1 MRHGR
6 FRLAFCLSLAL
17 VVLAGFW
24 TLQAPLSLGLRAR
37 AQDEKEKLDEEDL
50 KDRALAERFR
60 RVLETN
66 PRRGTALD
74 RIYGYH
80 VERGTLDQLVGE
92 YTARTKK
99 DANDGVAWMIIGLL
113 ESQRGRDAAA
123 VAAFKQAE
131 AKLPQNAIP
140 AWYLGQ
146 SLVLIGQPDAAAEAF
161 ERAITRKPVRNDLL
175 DIFQALGRVYQ
186 RSQRTEKA
194 LDVWNRLEKLFPD
207 DPRVQEQIAATL
219 VEEGQFEQAL
229 PRLNKLADASEDK
242 YRQSALRMDVAD
254 LKVKLKKSSEAL
266 TDFEKLIGEL
276 NPDSWLYRDVRRRIE
291 EVFLRNDDLA
301 GLAAYYQKWLEKKPT
316 DVDAIARLAKALSSQ
331 GRAREARDWL
341 SKGAALAPKNRALRQ
356 ALIDQF
362 VFEQDFAAAIKEYE
376 QMDKADPDNPD
387 TLREWGKL
395 IMRDAAKPEA
405 DRRAQATAVWKRLV
419 DKKPKDAVVASQT
432 ADLLRTANAVD
443 EALALYKKAVELA
456 PNAAQYREYLGE
468 YYHNLKR
475 SDEALAAWRPI
486 AEGPNRTA
494 KNLARLAE
502 VFAGFGYRKEAVAAM
517 ADAISL
523 EKDDFAML
531 MTYAELL
538 HQDNRNDEALQQ
550 IAIAGKLASN
560 PEDAEQ
566 VLVAQIKV
574 YQATEKLGDRID
586 ELQKEL
592 DTGKDA
598 TADRW
603 LRLARFYEAN
613 RQIDKATETVAKA
626 QEKDPKSIPLLI
638 AAARIQEAGGNLL
651 AAADINRKLAALDR
665 RYRSEYL
672 TAVAKAEQR
681 LGRRTEA
688 LQAGRDLLAASPGN
702 PEVYKFFADLC
713 FQLGDQEE
721 GLEALRRSVRAN
733 PSDPQGLIT
742 LANALSERVRQGEA
756 IELLWRAFEK
766 TNELDARLGVIERIT
781 QLYLENNQFDRLLER
796 LERERREAEKAR
808 EITLCI
814 AQAYT
819 TAGDLG
825 TARQQLERLLTENTR
840 DTHLLG
846 QLSLLCEQEG
856 DLAASVKYQRQL
868 NAAAPTNYDH
878 QLRLAQLLTRSGE
891 PEEAADIWVKLVSKE
906 TEQHRNLS
914 AIDQLLTANKQD
926 AALAILTR
934 MLLQKPGNWELLYR
948 EGAALASKDKH
959 DEAATR
965 FRALLALKLP
975 EDELGAITKHQIEQ
989 AKKKPAK
996 SAQPQA
1002 NNPYLLQRY
1011 DEWSSPPLTRRTG
1024 NVYRIRRAT
1033 GMDMDSYSSPQPFYG
1048 PGDFGEARMA
1058 CLAWLYEGAR
1068 AKDKAEVFLKEP
1080 RDAKDKAGADPR
1092 PLWDWYYLQ
1101 LVRNETKQSIPTA
1114 LALSKGPD
1122 PAGLLAYLNGLNSRA
1137 SASANR
1143 GRRSDTAKDSTP
1155 PLPADQLAHAMT
1167 CYRKLK
1173 QVKPDWVTSAVTKA
1187 VLTELKRAGKEGEE
1201 KTVYQDLLKEA
1212 NTVARVQAALAVATE
1227 RNDLETTVDLLAKLE
1242 RLQPPVKT
1250 TATLNQLPTRQAY
1263 STLTQLM
1270 YKRADDKKLAD
1281 VRTVADTYLALAR
1294 RQNLTAVKSASS
1306 TRRPSTGGFSTNIP
1320 RGQSYTRI
1328 QVNYPSPNSYYD
1340 EGPLSVLYVAFDLHK
1355 KADLLSDYVAH
1366 LRTLLDAAR
1375 GAEKL
1380 YLQLA
1385 LGYVQW
1391 WSNDKDEALSSL
1403 TDAVQSAANDHNLL
1417 LEVSSLRELNNDF
1430 DAALTLLDSFT
1441 PLDTQMMQRREEAAL
1456 RLAERTGNLE
1466 RARQAADRL
1475 FGLRL
1480 DADKQLELAGKMHRL
1495 GMAEAA
1501 ETVLGRAQRQ
1511 AGNKTATLVRLM
1523 NQYQGQNQIDLA
1535 VQIARQILRKGP
1547 SNFNPRGGDETDGA
1561 RSQAISVLAR
1571 SGQLKDMIE
1580 RAEAQLKASPK
1591 SIQIHQTLAGYY
1603 QAANDKKKLKEIV
1616 LKTAEL
1622 KPQDGKLRW
1631 QAAQQLQQAGDRDA
1645 AIAQY
1650 KIGIKLEPSLFS
1662 NRYWEVQQLFA
1673 SANKL
1678 DELAQVFDEIDL
1690 RKIGSYW
1697 TVMEP
1702 VSALL
1707 EQDNT
1712 KDLGLKLFKKAWEAF
1727 PQYRGYLLGQLYREE
1742 IWRVPEIYT
1751 FAKQGV
1757 IPREDSELDPWQS
1770 TSESMSYGQEGRVE
1784 GVVTRLLSMA
1794 RKQQRLPELRD
1805 EVATAIKTRPEWLA
1819 GKALLAILEIQSG
1832 NKAHGRQL
1840 WQEVFNDRTDVP
1852 PVARFILTQEL
1863 EFYAGVEDLAIQ
1875 TLEAGIEDMM
1885 RDGDYEFSYTPARRL
1900 VWWYEQLG
1908 RKDDARKLIS
1918 RLARTDKTDPGY
1930 YPSGYM
1936 QYRIVRSAVNAGQE
1950 LVRMGEP
1957 VEAVRLYNQL
1967 LTDTDT
1973 LNQANQYSGGEQFDR
1988 QLEQGLQAAIKAL
2001 KPSAL
2006 PTALGDLMT
2015 PREARTA
2022 DKPALD
2028 LVLIVESRDLSRTT
2042 INSLF
2047 ATAIKSTDKAP
2058 EARKTAFQK
2067 LADLVKQHPNDFSVQ
2082 TAAVLAAFADGNQES
2097 SREAVERL
2105 VKLTDAT
2112 PLETLPPNGKPNAR
2126 QRAQAQL
2133 QIPVWLAARECLAK
2147 GRESSWP
2154 AGEKLAARAAAAARR
2169 QHDLYLAMAV
2179 LREWGQL
2186 EVERG
2191 DTAKAQACFAEMLEL
2206 TLPKPTTPKAA
2217 PAPKTPVVPGVPV
2230 PAVPAVPPMPKNSPA
2245 AAAIN
2250 AIGAGVLVAQVAAP
2264 PLAISRAAPAP
2275 NTVGAPTEEQF
2286 QRAFELASLAVE
2298 KGLTDLSMQ
2307 AMSKAV
2313 RSGPPIAPQNTR
2325 GGGGPL
2331 RMRMINGVQYY
2342 VSGGNEHRVGVGK
2355 ALVTLAPLWR
2365 EKGVPVAD
2373 VYNLLAQAVLPEGRP
2388 AEVFLHT
2395 ETQTFNTIYS
2405 ISPGG
2410 YLTQATGV
2418 VDDSFEDRGLGE
2430 LLIQIAI
2437 EAGKADD
2444 LRTRIEA
2451 RAKQPLG
2458 ELSARLLLSRL
2469 AVQSKDE
2476 PRAKA
2481 VFQAMGERIKK
2492 DSLMSTNLAISAAL
2506 TPALSDPR
2514 FAAMVAPYIE
2524 KVAENFTTGGGQ
2536 GQAVDLRFKLAD
2548 YHLARKD
2555 EAAARAQYKIV
2566 EGLSLKGGPNQ
2577 QQTRL
2582 SLAQQYLKAGWVEDA
2597 LRELGLHVDES
2608 TADNADPQK
2617 RPWRTEPTL
2626 AATGS
2631 FVRLTLLLLQMPA
2644 ARRYE
2649 VLKQWSLPTA
2659 GRKSIRY
2666 YVEFTPR
2673 HVPPTVQGF
2682 PVDRVI
2688 NTLQLLADAA
2698 KECGKLDEL
2707 TTEAERLAKENIE
2720 NAELLQVLTSLT
2732 RGKGSVNEAVVKTF
2746 ADAARKRMDEKR
2758 DRPRMGRRYYGEDET
2773 QQPVPVRPTEFLVA
2787 TLALNEPRLATIGED
2802 LLTRI
2807 HQQAEKTGNSE
2818 YMARIRSVQDRHAAN
2833 RAGVPQALAN
2843 ALPAHW
2849 QNATAGSSWFAQDG
2863 YLTQASSEH
2872 GSLLLF
2878 DRPLAGT
2885 FEFSVDVWQGAHT
2898 EGHVGYG
2905 GLEFEAVVQGRN
2917 GSQVAPV
2924 GRHEQI
2930 YRQADDL
2937 RAQAFN
2943 RVIVQVS
2950 PGRIRCLVNDKLFYE
2965 DDEALPTSP
2974 WLMLCAGAQRRP
2986 VYRNFKLSGKPEVLA
3001 EVPLLA
3007 GSSLEGWRTNVYGGT
3022 LPQRLV
3028 ARELARGEA
3037 FDQWGNPRYGDPQ
3050 QKTTVFDWQA
3060 KDGELVGRRFN
3071 RAVDRPVPSSLVY
3084 FRPLQPN
3091 ETVRYEF
3098 YHEAGKMHV
3107 SPCLGR
3113 QAFLLEPDGVKLHYL
3128 VDRGEDQTTEHWS
3141 GLTLDNIK
3149 DDAAG
3154 RRGDKLPLKEKDWNT
3169 VVLTTTADGV
3179 KIELNGTLVYESRLT
3194 ADIERTFGFFHYRE
3208 RTGARIRKVVL
3219 SGAWPKTLPSLDEG
3233 TFSTESANPVEA
3245 RVRRSRLGE
3254 RYYATEVGELLARVK
3269 TLPAA
3274 ERYKILTDQVLPT
3287 AKRPVFQ
3294 LAGTIK
3300 PQEGQDK
3307 EPKKDVAARR
3317 VLLGGTLEAPCLELI
3332 AAAREAGTLDDLR
3345 DRVLKAGTPGE
3356 AELFQRAKTAYLAA
3370 VLAASGKDD
3379 EASKALQGLM
3389 PFMDKLKL
3397 DTPGQ
3402 ERWPELIAALGTLD
3416 RPALVKQAGALAV
3429 TANKQLEQAVK
3440 QEMHF
3445 EDQEWWTRA
3454 FRAARTRAELLG
3466 AAGTRPT
3473 FAHWSPVTGLT
3484 ATSRAQGWDAP
3495 RWSLRDGT
3503 LVHHPGFDQDYLV
3516 LHTPLRGDFEVTCDL
3531 FLEDWQEAHVRYG
3544 SRQFELERDRKKYRL
3559 LSAVHQAGRP
3569 VTIIPPLPE
3578 TKGNT
3583 YKFRMVV
3590 KDGWYRAY
3598 VDGRELTSSRVGV
3611 NPEPWLML
3619 HCHAL
3624 NLGKVSNLKILG
3636 TPTVPT
3642 TIDLLTDDDLGMWRP
3657 YFGNA
3662 WTKRGEEMYEA
3673 GKKPDPPEEG
3683 KPVPPHGFPEAANFY
3698 QRPFLEDGVVEYEFY
3713 YEPDKAM
3720 VHPALDRLTFLL
3732 EPEGVKLHW
3741 LTDGPSDQRKLA
3753 IDNAT
3758 DEPACRRGPEKL
3770 PLNAK
3775 AWNKVRLSVA
3785 GDTVKVALNGVDVY
3799 ERTIEPTN
3807 QRFFGLFHYTDR
3819 TEARVRGMT
3828 YTGAWPRERVAN
3840 ERLFELKK

>member
-6 FRLAFCLSLAL
+6 FRLAFGLSSAFL
-17 VVLAGFW
+17 VLAAIW
-24 TLQAPLSLGLRAR
+24 AMQSPHSPGLRVR
-37 AQDEKEKLDEEDL
+37 AQDEKEKVDEEDA

-99 DANDGVAWMIIGLL
+99 DPNDGVAWMIIGLL

-123 VAAFKQAE
+123 VAAFKEAE

-140 AWYLGQ
+140 SWYLGQ

-229 PRLNKLADASEDK
+229 PRLTRLADASDDK
-242 YRQSALRMDVAD
+242 YRQSSLRMDIAD
-254 LKVKLKKSSEAL
+254 LKVRLKKSAEAL
-266 TDFEKLIGEL
+266 SDFEKLIGEL

-301 GLAAYYQKWLEKKPT
+301 GLAAYYQKWLERKPT
-316 DVDAIARLAKALSSQ
+316 DVDAIARLAKSLSSQ

-362 VFEQDFAAAIKEYE
+362 VFEQDFAAASKEYE

-395 IMRDAAKPEA
+395 IMRDAGKPEA
-405 DRRAQATAVWKRLV
+405 ERRAQAAAVWKRLV
-419 DKKPKDAVVASQT
+419 EKKPKDPVVASQT
-432 ADLLRTANAVD
+432 ADLLRSANAVD
-443 EALALYKKAVELA
+443 EALAFYKKAVELA

-468 YYHNLKR
+468 YLHHLKR

-486 AEGPNRTA
+486 AEGSNRTS

-538 HQDNRNDEALQQ
+538 HQDGRNDEALQQ
-550 IAIAGKLASN
+550 IATANKLASN

-574 YQATEKLGDRID
+574 YQATEKLGERID
-586 ELQKEL
+586 ELQKDL
-592 DTGKDA
+592 DAGKDA

-603 LRLARFYEAN
+603 LRLARLYEAN
-613 RQIDKATETVAKA
+613 RQIDRAQETVAKA
-626 QEKDPKSIPLLI
+626 QAKDPKSIPLLI

-702 PEVYKFFADLC
+702 PDVYKFFADLC

-742 LANALSERVRQGEA
+742 LANALGERVRQGEA

-856 DLAASVKYQRQL
+856 DLAAAVKYQRQL
-868 NAAAPTNYDH
+868 NVAAPSNYDH

-891 PEEAADIWVKLVSKE
+891 AEEAADIWVKLVSKE
-906 TEQHRNLS
+906 TEPHRNLS
-914 AIDQLLTANKQD
+914 AIDQLLTANKQE

-959 DEAATR
+959 DEAAGR
-965 FRALLALKLP
+965 FRALLALKVP

-989 AKKKPAK
+989 AKKKPTK

-1002 NNPYLLQRY
+1002 TNPYLLQRY

-1033 GMDMDSYSSPQPFYG
+1033 GMDMDNSSSAQPFYA

-1068 AKDKAEVFLKEP
+1068 SKDKAEAFLKEV
-1080 RDAKDKAGADPR
+1080 REAREKAGSDLR

-1101 LVRNETKQSIPTA
+1101 LVRNENKQALPTA
-1114 LALSKGPD
+1114 LALSKSPD

-1137 SASANR
+1137 NASTNR
-1143 GRRSDTAKDSTP
+1143 SRRGGDAAKDNTP

-1167 CYRKLK
+1167 CFRKLK
-1173 QVKPDWVTSAVTKA
+1173 QVKPEWVTSQVTKA
-1187 VLTELKRAGKEGEE
+1187 VLTELKRAGKGDEE
-1201 KTVYQDLLKEA
+1201 KAVYEELLKEA
-1212 NTVARVQAALAVATE
+1212 NTVARVQAALAVAAE
-1227 RNDLETTVDLLAKLE
+1227 RKDLDTALDLLAKLE

-1250 TATLNQLPTRQAY
+1250 TATLNQLPTRLAY

-1270 YKRADDKKLAD
+1270 FKLADDKKLPD
-1281 VRTVADTYLALAR
+1281 VRKVADSYLGLAR
-1294 RQNLTAVKSASS
+1294 RQNLTAVKSAST
-1306 TRRPSTGGFSTNIP
+1306 TRRSSTTGFSTNLQ

-1328 QVNYPSPNSYYD
+1328 QVNYPSSNSYYD
-1340 EGPLSVLYVAFDLHK
+1340 DGPLSVLYVTFDLHK
-1355 KADLLSDYVAH
+1355 KADLLSDYLAH
-1366 LRTLLDAAR
+1366 LRTQLEAAR

-1391 WSNDKDEALSSL
+1391 WSTDKDEALASL
-1403 TDAVQSAANDHNLL
+1403 TDAVQSAPNDHNLL
-1417 LEVSSLRELNNDF
+1417 LEVASLRELNNDF
-1430 DAALTLLDSFT
+1430 DTALTLLDSFT

-1501 ETVLGRAQRQ
+1501 ESVLGRAQRQ

-1535 VQIARQILRKGP
+1535 VQLARQILRKGP
-1547 SNFNPRGGDETDGA
+1547 STYNPRGDENDTS
-1561 RSQAISVLAR
+1561 RNQAISVLAR
-1571 SGQLKDMIE
+1571 SGQLKEMIE

-1591 SIQIHQTLAGYY
+1591 SIQIHQTLASYY
-1603 QAANDKKKLKEIV
+1603 QAASDKKKLKEV
-1616 LKTAEL
+1616 LLKTVEL

-1631 QAAQQLQQAGDRDA
+1631 QAAQQLQQAGERDA

-1650 KIGIKLEPSLFS
+1650 KVGIKLEPSLFG
-1662 NRYWEVQQLFA
+1662 NRYWEVQNLFT

-1702 VSALL
+1702 ISALL
-1707 EQDNT
+1707 DQENT
-1712 KDLGLKLFKKAWEAF
+1712 KDVGLKLFKKAWEAF
-1727 PQYRGYLLGQLYREE
+1727 PQYRSYLLGQLYREE
-1742 IWRVPEIYT
+1742 VWRIPEIYT

-1770 TSESMSYGQEGRVE
+1770 TSETMSYGQEGRVD
-1784 GVVTRLLSMA
+1784 GVITRLLSMA

-1805 EVATAIKTRPEWLA
+1805 EVSVALKTRPEWLA
-1819 GKALLAILEIQSG
+1819 GKALLAILEIQIG
-1832 NKAHGRQL
+1832 NKARGRQL

-1852 PVARFILTQEL
+1852 PISRFILTQEL

-1875 TLEAGIEDMM
+1875 TLEAGVDDMM
-1885 RDGDYEFSYTPARRL
+1885 RDNDYEFSYSPARRL
-1900 VWWYEQLG
+1900 AWWYELLG
-1908 RKDDARKLIS
+1908 RKEDARKLIGQ
-1918 RLARTDKTDPGY
+1918 LARMERTDPGY
-1930 YPSGYM
+1930 YPTGYM
-1936 QYRIVRSAVNAGQE
+1936 QYRMVSSVVNAGQE
-1950 LVRMGEP
+1950 LVRIGEP
-1957 VEAVRLYNQL
+1957 VEAVRIYNQIL
-1967 LTDTDT
+1967 SDPDI
-1973 LNQANQYSGGEQFDR
+1973 LNQAKQYSGSEQYDR
-1988 QLEQGLQAAIKAL
+1988 QIEQGLQAALKAL

-2006 PTALGDLMT
+2006 PTALNDLMT
-2015 PREARTA
+2015 PLPSKNAEKSAV
-2022 DKPALD
+2022 D
-2028 LVLIVESRDLSRTT
+2028 LVIFIESRDLSRTS
-2042 INSLF
+2042 ISSLF
-2047 ATAIKSTDKAP
+2047 ATAIKSTEKAP
-2058 EARKTAFQK
+2058 EVRKAALQK
-2067 LADLVKQHPNDFSVQ
+2067 LADLVKQHPTDFSVQ
-2082 TAAVLAAFADGNQES
+2082 TAAVLAAFAAGNQES

-2105 VKLTDAT
+2105 AKLVDAT
-2112 PLETLPPNGKPNAR
+2112 PLDTLPPTVKPNAR
-2126 QRAQAQL
+2126 QRAQAQA
-2133 QIPVWLAARECLAK
+2133 QIAVWLAARECLVK

-2154 AGEKLAARAAAAARR
+2154 TGEKLAARAAAAARR
-2169 QHDLYLAMAV
+2169 QQDPYLALAI
-2179 LREWGQL
+2179 LREWGLL
-2186 EVERG
+2186 ELERG
-2191 DTAKAQACFAEMLEL
+2191 QTDKANTCFAEMLEL
-2206 TLPKPTTPKAA
+2206 TLPKPTPPKAGA
-2217 PAPKTPVVPGVPV
+2217 PQKAQP
-2230 PAVPAVPPMPKNSPA
+2230 PAAPAVPPPPAKSPA
-2245 AAAIN
+2245 AAAP
-2250 AIGAGVLVAQVAAP
+2250 GAGVLVALQVAAP
-2264 PLAISRAAPAP
+2264 TLAAPRAAPAS

-2286 QRAFELASLAVE
+2286 QHAYELASLAAE
-2298 KGLTDLSMQ
+2298 KGMTDLSLQ

-2313 RSGPPIAPQNTR
+2313 RSGPPLAPQNVR

-2342 VSGGNEHRVGVGK
+2342 VSGSNENRIGVGK
-2355 ALVTLAPLWR
+2355 ALVTLVPLWR
-2365 EKGVPVAD
+2365 EKGVPVTE
-2373 VYNLLAQAVLPEGRP
+2373 VYNVLANAVLPEGRP

-2395 ETQTFNTIYS
+2395 ESQTFNTIYS

-2430 LLIQIAI
+2430 LLIQTAL
-2437 EAGKADD
+2437 EAGKAED
-2444 LRTRIEA
+2444 LRARIEA

-2458 ELSARLLLSRL
+2458 ELSARILLSRL

-2476 PRAKA
+2476 ALARR
-2481 VFQAMGERIKK
+2481 VFQALGERIKK
-2492 DSLMSTNLAISAAL
+2492 DALMSTNLSVSAAL
-2506 TPALSDPR
+2506 TPVLGDPR
-2514 FAAMVAPYIE
+2514 LAALVVPYVE
-2524 KVAENFTTGGGQ
+2524 KVAENFTTGGGMT
-2536 GQAVDLRFKLAD
+2536 QAVELRFKLAD
-2548 YHLARKD
+2548 YHLGRKD

-2582 SLAQQYLKAGWVEDA
+2582 NLAQQYLKAGWLDDA
-2597 LRELGLHVDES
+2597 LRELGAHFDE
-2608 TADNADPQK
+2608 TTTENADPQK
-2617 RPWRTEPTL
+2617 RPWRAEPTL
-2626 AATGS
+2626 SASGA
-2631 FVRLTLLLLQMPA
+2631 FVRLTLLLLQLPA
-2644 ARRYE
+2644 AKRYE

-2659 GRKSIRY
+2659 SRKSLRY
-2666 YVEFTPR
+2666 YIGFTPR
-2673 HVPPTVQGF
+2673 QVPPTVQAF
-2682 PVDRVI
+2682 PADRAI
-2688 NTLQLLADAA
+2688 NTLDLLTEAA
-2698 KECGKLDEL
+2698 RECGKLDEL
-2707 TTEAERLAKENIE
+2707 AADTERLAKENIE
-2720 NAELLQVLTSLT
+2720 NADLLQVLIAIS
-2732 RGKGSVNEAVVKTF
+2732 RGSGANTEQVVKSWIET
-2746 ADAARKRMDEKR
+2746 ARKRMDEKR
-2758 DRPRMGRRYYGEDET
+2758 EQVQRGRRYYSNDET
-2773 QQPVPVRPTEFLVA
+2773 LQPVPVRPSEFLVA
-2787 TLALNEPRLATIGED
+2787 TLALNDPKLASLGED

-2807 HQQAEKTGNSE
+2807 YQQAERTGNTD
-2818 YMARIRSVQDRHAAN
+2818 YMARIRGVQDRYAAT

-2849 QNATAGSSWFAQDG
+2849 QNATAGAVWFAQDG
-2863 YLTQASSEH
+2863 YVTQATSEQ
-2872 GSLLLF
+2872 GSFLLF

-2885 FEFSVDVWQGAHT
+2885 FEFSVEVASAGT
-2898 EGHVGYG
+2898 GIGHVGYG
-2905 GLEFEAVVQGRN
+2905 GLEFDTTSSGQH
-2917 GSQVAPV
+2917 GSFIAPI
-2924 GRHEQI
+2924 GRHEHI
-2930 YRQADDL
+2930 ERPLPVL
-2937 RAQAFN
+2937 RLDEFQ
-2943 RVIVQVS
+2943 RVTVQVS
-2950 PGRIRCLVNDKLFYE
+2950 PERIRCLINDYPFYD
-2965 DDEALPTSP
+2965 DDETAPTSP
-2974 WLMLCAGAQRRP
+2974 WVMLCASHRFRP
-2986 VYRNFKLSGKPEVLA
+2986 VFRNFKLSGKPEVLP
-3001 EVPLLA
+3001 EVPLLV
-3007 GSSLEGWRTNVYGGT
+3007 GEFLEGWRSNVYGGV
-3022 LPQRLV
+3022 LPQRLRI
-3028 ARELARGEA
+3028 REQNKGTPLI
-3037 FDQWGNPRYGDPQ
+3037 DQWGNARYGDMHA
-3050 QKTTVFDWQA
+3050 KGTVYDWQA
-3060 KDGELVGRRFN
+3060 KDGELIGRRLN
-3071 RAVDRPVPSSLVY
+3071 RAMDRAVPSSLVY
-3084 FRPLQPN
+3084 FRPMQAG

-3098 YHEAGKMHV
+3098 YYEAEKTHV

-3128 VDRGEDQTTEHWS
+3128 VDRGEDLTTEHWS
-3141 GLTLDNIK
+3141 GLPLDNVK
-3149 DDAAG
+3149 DDPAG
-3154 RRGDKLPLKEKDWNT
+3154 RRADKLPLKEKDWNAVT
-3169 VVLTTTADGV
+3169 LTTTGDGI
-3179 KIELNGTLVYESRLT
+3179 KIELNGTLVYESRL
-3194 ADIERTFGFFHYRE
+3194 AAEIERTFGFFHYRD
-3208 RTGARIRKVVL
+3208 RTGARVRKVVL
-3219 SGAWPKTLPSLDEG
+3219 TGPWPRNLTSLDEG
-3233 TFSTESANPVEA
+3233 AFDTEATNPAEA

-3254 RYYATEVGELLARVK
+3254 RYYASAVGDLLARVK

-3274 ERYKILTDQVLPT
+3274 DRYKILADQVLPT
-3287 AKRPVFQ
+3287 PKRPVFQ

-3300 PQEGQDK
+3300 PLESLDKPPKQDGTG
-3307 EPKKDVAARR
+3307 RR
-3317 VLLGGTLEAPCLELI
+3317 ILLGGSLEAPCLELI

-3345 DRVLKAGTPGE
+3345 ERVMKTNAPGDD
-3356 AELFQRAKTAYLAA
+3356 ELFQRARSAYLAA
-3370 VLAASGKDD
+3370 VLAAAGKDD
-3379 EASKALQGLM
+3379 DAAKALQGLL
-3389 PFMDKLKL
+3389 PFLDKMKL

-3402 ERWPELIAALGTLD
+3402 ERWPELIAALGTLE
-3416 RPALVKQAGALAV
+3416 RPALVKPAGALALA
-3429 TANKQLEQAVK
+3429 ANKKLEQAVK
-3440 QEMHF
+3440 QELEF
-3445 EDQEWWTRA
+3445 EDREWWVRA
-3454 FRAARTRAELLG
+3454 FRAARARADLAENPSP
-3466 AAGTRPT
+3466 RST
-3473 FAHWSPVTGLT
+3473 FAHWFPITGLT
-3484 ATSRAQGWDAP
+3484 AATRAQGWDAP

-3503 LVHHPGFDQDYLV
+3503 LIHHPGLDQDYLI
-3516 LHTPLRGDFEVTCDL
+3516 LQTPLRGDFEVTCDL
-3531 FLEDWQEAHVRYG
+3531 YLEDWQEAHVRYG
-3544 SRQFELERDRKKYRL
+3544 AQQFELEHDRKKYRL
-3559 LSAVHQAGRP
+3559 LSTIQQAANP
-3569 VTIIPPLPE
+3569 ITISPPLPAP
-3578 TKGNT
+3578 KGNT
-3583 YKFRMVV
+3583 YSFRVAV
-3590 KDGWYRAY
+3590 KDGWFRAC
-3598 VDGRELTSSRVGV
+3598 VDGRELASNRIGP

-3619 HCHAL
+3619 HSPAM
-3624 NLGKVSNLKILG
+3624 NLGKVSNLKIVG
-3636 TPTVPT
+3636 NPTVPAS
-3642 TIDLLTDDDLGMWRP
+3642 IDLLVDDDLGMWRS
-3657 YFGNA
+3657 YYGNP
-3662 WTKRGEEMYEA
+3662 WQKRGEEIYES
-3673 GKKPDPPEEG
+3673 GKIPDPPEDG
-3683 KPVPPHGFPEAANFY
+3683 KPTPPRGFPEAAIFY
-3698 QRPFLEDGVVEYEFY
+3698 QRPFLEDGVIEYEFY
-3713 YEPDKAM
+3713 YVPDKAH
-3720 VHPALDRLTFLL
+3720 VYPALDRLALLL
-3732 EPEGVKLHW
+3732 EPEGIKLHW
-3741 LTDGPSDQRKLA
+3741 LTDGPSDPRKLA

-3758 DEPACRRGPEKL
+3758 EEPACRRGPEKL
-3770 PLNAK
+3770 PLLPK
-3775 AWNKVRLSVA
+3775 AWNKVRFSVT
-3785 GDTVKVALNGVDVY
+3785 GDTLKLALNGVEVY